1 MGTVLLMRRRRMR
14 ESQGTG
20 RLTGRPRG
28 LPGGPSGARAPLDL
42 TLIRRPL
49 SGRSR

>member
-1 MGTVLLMRRRRMR
+1 MGTVLLMRRCRMR

-20 RLTGRPRG
+20 RLRGRPGG
-28 LPGGPSGARAPLDL
+28 LSGAQAPLDL